1 MVSPSDFEENMS
13 VFEHQCL
20 TVLFFFF
27 FWSYS
32 QQIQTANAVIST
44 TTVTVAPPTPTAVS
58 GVQLSVLLSAVT
70 APQPRSDT
78 GQWTQALTHTET
90 HMDTHRSLFK
100 HCIINETVSV
110 NNHYNNSTLFE

>member
-13 VFEHQCL
+13 VFEHQRL

-78 GQWTQALTHTET
+78 VHRHWHTQRHTWTHTD
-90 HMDTHRSLFK
+90 HYL
-100 HCIINETVSV
+100 NTV
-110 NNHYNNSTLFE
+110 